1 MSSKPANFLLLIR
14 KCHRKEGI
22 WVGHLLSG
30 YSLPMEDP
38 GPSKVKP
45 SADNIGG
52 TWKEAIRVA
61 LDATKAAFPGGEILA
76 HLDHK

>member
-1 MSSKPANFLLLIR
+1 MINIKLTINR
-14 KCHRKEGI
+14 KDDV

-38 GPSKVKP
+38 SQSKIEENKKV
-45 SADNIGG
+45 IGG
-52 TWKEAIRVA
+52 TWKQSIKAA
-61 LDATKAAFPGGEILA
+61 LEATKSAFPGGEILA